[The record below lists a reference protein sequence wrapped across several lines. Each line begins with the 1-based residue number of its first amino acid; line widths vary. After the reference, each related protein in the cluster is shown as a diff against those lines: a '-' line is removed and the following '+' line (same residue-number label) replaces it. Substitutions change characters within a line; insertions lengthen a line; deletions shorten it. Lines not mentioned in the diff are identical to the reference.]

1 MKRRLEDVEALERR
15 IQLYADRADLNQ
27 DVFTGEPHVNPKK
40 KVTKK
45 KKKATKKKAT
55 KKKATK
61 KTDTKKTD
69 TKKKATKKTDTKKKP
84 RQLHLPLG

>member
-1 MKRRLEDVEALERR
+1 MKRRFEDAEALERR

-40 KVTKK
+40 KAT

-61 KTDTKKTD
+61 K
-69 TKKKATKKTDTKKKP
+69 KP
-84 RQLHLPLG
+84 KQLQLPLS

>member
-1 MKRRLEDVEALERR
+1 MKRRLEDVEELERR

-40 KVTKK
+40 KAT

-61 KTDTKKTD
+61 K
-69 TKKKATKKTDTKKKP
+69 KP
-84 RQLHLPLG
+84 KQLQLPLS

>member
-1 MKRRLEDVEALERR
+1 MNRRLEDAEELERR

-27 DVFTGEPHVNPKK
+27 DVFTGEPHVNPRKKVTRK

-45 KKKATKKKAT
+45 KAAKKKATNKKATKKKVT

-61 KTDTKKTD
+61 KT
-69 TKKKATKKTDTKKKP
+69 P
-84 RQLHLPLG
+84 RQLQLPLG